1 MPDEPRDRG
10 ARRRRSD
17 ERAGTL
23 VLIGGA
29 CDPRGPALGAFL
41 DLTGARDEGRIVGF
55 TTASSR
61 PLESARAWS
70 QDFALAGARNVE
82 LPIVDR
88 RDRAQ
93 DPRIAEMVREARG
106 IFLGG
111 GDQVKLVSTIA
122 GSLLG
127 HAIRDAFAAGAVVC
141 GTSAGAAAL
150 SETILAGGELGLDG
164 TPVPLHLGPGLG
176 LLRFSSLVD
185 THFSKRGR
193 LQRLFRRVAENPEL
207 LGLGIDE
214 DTAFVVRGHLG
225 EVVGTG
231 AVTYV
236 DGRDVRFDNAREAL
250 ADGTPLT
257 LSHLRVGLIGA
268 RYVFNLRERELEV
281 LVRAEREE
289 LPTVKS
295 AGAA

>member
-1 MPDEPRDRG
+1 MPDERHASRG
-10 ARRRRSD
+10 GRRRSD
-17 ERAGTL
+17 DRAGTL

-29 CDPRGPALGAFL
+29 CDPRGEAFGAFL
-41 DLTGARDEGRIVGF
+41 ELAGARDGGRIIGL

-61 PLESARAWS
+61 PLQSAHAWKN
-70 QDFALAGARNVE
+70 DFAAAGARNVE
-82 LPIVDR
+82 IPIVDR

-93 DPRIAEMVREARG
+93 DPRIAALVREARG

-111 GDQVKLVSTIA
+111 GDQVQLVSTIG
-122 GSLLG
+122 GSRLG
-127 HAIRDAFAAGAVVC
+127 RAICDAFAAGAVVC

-150 SETILAGGELGLDG
+150 SETILAGGELDHAGA
-164 TPVPLHLGPGLG
+164 PVALHLGPGLG
-176 LLRFSSLVD
+176 LLRFSSVVD

-214 DTAFVVRGHLG
+214 DTAFIVRGHLG

-236 DGRDVRFDNAREAL
+236 DGRAVRFDNAKEVL
-250 ADGTPLT
+250 ADDAPLT
-257 LSHLRVGLIGA
+257 LSHLRVGLVGA
-268 RYVFNLRERELEV
+268 GYTFNLRERELEV
-281 LVRAEREE
+281 LLESEREE
-289 LPTVKS
+289 LPIVKGE
-295 AGAA
+295 AVP